1 MDDDGCDDVRMG
13 EFGGDGGDSD
23 CGVGGE
29 SCEGR
34 ACRRVRIEGGSTLGC
49 LA

>member
-1 MDDDGCDDVRMG
+1 MDDDGCDDVRTG

-29 SCEGR
+29 SGEEDGL
-34 ACRRVRIEGGSTLGC
+34 VVELE
-49 LA
+49 